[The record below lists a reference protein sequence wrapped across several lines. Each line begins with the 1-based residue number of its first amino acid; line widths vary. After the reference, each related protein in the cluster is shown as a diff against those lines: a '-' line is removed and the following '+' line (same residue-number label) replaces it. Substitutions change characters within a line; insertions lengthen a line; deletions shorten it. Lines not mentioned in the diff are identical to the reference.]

1 MSESLGVL
9 TNVGRIGLGCM
20 GMSEFYGA
28 TDEAGSI
35 ATIHQSLEQGAN
47 MLDTADIYGYGDN
60 EVLVGK
66 AIRSSSVAR
75 DKIVLA
81 TKFGILRKRED
92 PKFRGMS
99 GSAAYVK
106 QACDASLKRLGLDT
120 IDLYYVHRIEGQV
133 PIEET
138 VSAMADLVKEGKVRA
153 LGLSECGPE
162 TLKRAHG
169 VHPIS
174 AVQSEYSLWSRDVE
188 QSVLPTCK
196 ALGIAFVPYSPLGRG
211 FLSGA
216 IKSRADF
223 SADDFRLGQPRFSA
237 DNFASNLSIVS
248 KLSEI
253 AVAKQITPSQLALAW
268 VLAQQAVQGVSIFP
282 IPGTK
287 QVRYLKENLAA
298 LKIELSPA
306 DLASINAAS
315 PAAEIAGQRY
325 ADMRFVNIESA

>member
-1 MSESLGVL
+1 MSETLGAL
-9 TNVGRIGLGCM
+9 KNVGRIGLGCM

-28 TDEAGSI
+28 TDEVSAT
-35 ATIHQSLEQGAN
+35 ATIHQSLALGAN

-60 EVLVGK
+60 EVLIGK
-66 AIRSSSVAR
+66 AMRSSGVAR

-81 TKFGILRKRED
+81 TKFGILRKRDD
-92 PKFRGMS
+92 PKFRAMA

-106 QACDASLKRLGLDT
+106 QACDASLRRLGLDM

-138 VSAMADLVKEGKVRA
+138 VGAMADLVKSGKVRA

-162 TLKRAHG
+162 TLKRAHA

-174 AVQSEYSLWSRDVE
+174 AVQSEYSLWSRDIE
-188 QSVLPTCK
+188 ESILPTCK
-196 ALGIAFVPYSPLGRG
+196 VLGVAFVPYSPLGRG

-237 DNFASNLSIVS
+237 ENFANNLHIVN
-248 KLSEI
+248 KLTEI
-253 AVAKQITPSQLALAW
+253 AVAKNITSSQLALAW
-268 VLAQQAVQGVSIFP
+268 VLAQQAVHGVNFFP

-287 QVRYLKENLAA
+287 QVRYLKENIAA
-298 LKIELSPA
+298 LQIKLSAA
-306 DLASINAAS
+306 DMAEINSAS
-315 PAAEIAGQRY
+315 PASEIAGQRY
-325 ADMRFVNIESA
+325 ADMRFVNIEST